1 MPRPTFGSRTFLVG
15 GAVAFLLLHLQ
26 FALCWDSYY
35 ARFPIYGYQ
44 AAMAAHRVPPFF
56 ASSERSLL
64 IARVVLAVLPLLAL
78 PFASVT
84 PWKAVRAIWGG
95 VMVAVV
101 LIWAA
106 TPALRQDS
114 NMWPIDLV
122 FLAVM
127 TGVPLVLGMVA
138 YLLATS
144 VRRQMEV

>member
-1 MPRPTFGSRTFLVG
+1 MFVLVG
-15 GAVAFLLLHLQ
+15 VVAFLLLHLQ
-26 FALCWDSYY
+26 FALWWDSYY
-35 ARFPIYGYQ
+35 ARFPVYGYQ

-64 IARVVLAVLPLLAL
+64 IARVVLAILPLLAL

-84 PWKAVRAIWGG
+84 PWKAVRAMWGG
-95 VMVAVV
+95 VMMAVV
-101 LIWAA
+101 LIWLA

-127 TGVPLVLGMVA
+127 TGIPLVLGMFA
-138 YLLATS
+138 YLLAIS
-144 VRRQMEV
+144 VRRQMES